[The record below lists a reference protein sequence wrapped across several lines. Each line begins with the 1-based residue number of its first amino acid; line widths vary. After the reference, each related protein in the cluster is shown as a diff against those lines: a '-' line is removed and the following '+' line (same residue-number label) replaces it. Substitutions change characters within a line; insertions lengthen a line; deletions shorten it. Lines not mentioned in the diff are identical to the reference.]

1 MATFK
6 LSGVTL
12 NIPGHVLNPNLK
24 KALQEGRYEWNERL
38 AVTKNVQPGD
48 RVLDIGAGAGFVS
61 CLCAKVVGG
70 ENLTSVEAL
79 PDMVPVVRRNLNLN
93 GAGDASVL
101 HGAVVADGFDGDEVR
116 FKVAT
121 GFWSSSISTQDS
133 ARDIVV
139 PVLRFSDLMR
149 DVRPSVVIM
158 DIEGGEVDI
167 CQQDWPDH
175 VRLLIMEIHTRMY
188 SAATLKAVFDGM
200 SRNGFTYYPWGTR
213 GEVVVLQRVNDA

>member
-1 MATFK
+1 MAKFK

-12 NIPGHVLNPNLK
+12 NIPERVLNANLK
-24 KALQEGRYEWNERL
+24 KALEAGRYEWNESI

-93 GAGDASVL
+93 GAGDATVL
-101 HGAVVADGFDGDEVR
+101 HGAVVDDSFEGDEVW
-116 FKVAT
+116 FKIAG
-121 GFWSSSISTQDS
+121 GFWSSSISRQDS
-133 ARDIVV
+133 ERDVSV
-139 PVLRFSDLMR
+139 PALRFSELVR
-149 DVRPSVVIM
+149 DIQPSVVVM

-167 CQQDWPDH
+167 CQQDWPDC
-175 VRLLIMEIHTRMY
+175 VRLLIMEIHTRLY
-188 SAATLKAVFDGM
+188 SPATLKAIFDGM

-213 GEVVVLQRVNDA
+213 GEVVVLQRVKGG